1 MTILTLTCIYVT
13 NYLIPFNS
21 FLAYFF
27 SSVDVYLPQMDCELF
42 EGSKSCHIIFSGYY
56 SPTFISLSP
65 WATMTGL
72 ARQNS
77 DLSRHEEPTGQ
88 EK

>member
-1 MTILTLTCIYVT
+1 MS
-13 NYLIPFNS
+13 LIIWYHL

-27 SSVDVYLPQMDCELF
+27 SSVDVYLPQMDCELS
-42 EGSKSCHIIFSGYY
+42 EGSKSCRIIFSGYY
-56 SPTFISLSP
+56 SPTSIPLSP
-65 WATMTGL
+65 WVTMTGL

-77 DLSRHEEPTGQ
+77 DLSRHEEPTEQ